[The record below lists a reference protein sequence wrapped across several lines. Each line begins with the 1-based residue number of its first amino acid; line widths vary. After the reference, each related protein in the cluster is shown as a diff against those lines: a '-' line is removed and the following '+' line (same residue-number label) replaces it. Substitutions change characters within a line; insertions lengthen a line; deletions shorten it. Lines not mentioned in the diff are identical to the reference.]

1 MKVHLGHVSCLRVH
15 ACPLFPHAFFF
26 SWPWNTLS
34 RGWSWTWALDIHPE
48 SALWFYTV
56 SVFRALCTSATNIVG
71 LNWFANIVNKKQHYL
86 LVTPCILLKL
96 NHNAAIILFHWKEY
110 AGPPRKIKRFYPLN
124 PAEKIQHCNVAC
136 QVKSRSLCSAL

>member
-1 MKVHLGHVSCLRVH
+1 MFPVCVYMPVRYFLM
-15 ACPLFPHAFFF
+15 LF
-26 SWPWNTLS
+26 SLVDRETLCQGVEVEHE
-34 RGWSWTWALDIHPE
+34 RLNIHPE